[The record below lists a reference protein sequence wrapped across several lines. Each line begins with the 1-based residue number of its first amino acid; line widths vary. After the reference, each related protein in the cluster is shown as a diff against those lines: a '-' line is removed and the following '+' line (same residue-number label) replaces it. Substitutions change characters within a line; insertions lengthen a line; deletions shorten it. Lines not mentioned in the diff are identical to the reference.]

1 MDHDVSGRRGHVGT
15 SAWLIIGSFA
25 ALVLSGCQ
33 ATKVVDVGG
42 NESGEHREAVNLS
55 SQEAEHLRAG
65 MRAFLAAL
73 HSITSALAE
82 RDYHAVSGSAREV
95 GMNAVNGVSGLSI
108 LKLPPQF
115 VLLATDTHQKFDE
128 LADNARKSSTRW
140 ILQKLGEISA
150 NCTACHE
157 TYRVASHRRDQRD
170 NPPGSSNVPERHKAS
185 ISRDL
190 GPAVIVLVDPNG
202 HGAR

>member
-1 MDHDVSGRRGHVGT
+1 MDHDVSRRREYVGT
-15 SAWLIIGSFA
+15 SALLIIASFT
-25 ALVLSGCQ
+25 ALALSGCQ
-33 ATKVVDVGG
+33 TSKVVDAGG
-42 NESGEHREAVNLS
+42 NESGEHREAVYLS
-55 SQEAEHLRAG
+55 LLEAEHLRAG
-65 MRAFLAAL
+65 MRTFLSAL

-82 RDYHAVSGSAREV
+82 RDYDAVSGSAREV
-95 GMNAVNGVSGLSI
+95 GMNAVNDVSRLAI

-140 ILQKLGEISA
+140 ILQQLGEISA

-170 NPPGSSNVPERHKAS
+170 NPPGSSDVPDRHNAS
-185 ISRDL
+185 NSRDL
-190 GPAVIVLVDPNG
+190 GPTVIVLVDPNR
-202 HGAR
+202 HGVR